1 LFSDPEVIKSSRE
14 FICVRIESYE
24 SEANQEIVRS
34 HLGGRFENTAFC
46 ILSPDGKKRLTRSAR
61 GPKQISEDFSTI
73 ADIANSYRSK
83 GKLIDSRVPDFNSF
97 ELALNVSSADQKI
110 LILVVAAEE
119 KMKAIQSKLGPVAWD
134 QNVIGKFNYDFESE
148 MEKWP
153 EILSLNK
160 AREGLYIIEP
170 GEYGLTGKV
179 VKALTL
185 ETSPKEIMESMLF
198 YNSKYADRT
207 EKKNYSD
214 HVAKG
219 RRLGK
224 TIEMAVPFGEDRDGD
239 GVIDKRGGS
248 RRR

>member
-1 LFSDPEVIKSSRE
+1 MFSDPEVIKSSRE

-148 MEKWP
+148 MQKWP
-153 EILSLNK
+153 EI
-160 AREGLYIIEP
+160 
-170 GEYGLTGKV
+170 
-179 VKALTL
+179 
-185 ETSPKEIMESMLF
+185 
-198 YNSKYADRT
+198 
-207 EKKNYSD
+207 
-214 HVAKG
+214 
-219 RRLGK
+219 
-224 TIEMAVPFGEDRDGD
+224 
-239 GVIDKRGGS
+239 
-248 RRR
+248 